1 MLYYVCTKFVGR
13 YIVAK
18 RWTYRE
24 DYIVCKYVDEHDVF
38 ISNQDKYEL
47 MLVLKG
53 HGYDRSLEAVG
64 KRVFDYQLLLT
75 KRDSNY
81 ANEQERRISE
91 LFIADSNMSRAQRW
105 IDRYIDEIYFGDDL
119 CDEEDMI
126 DSSMA
131 FSNNVA
137 NQTSQYLAI
146 DTPMV
151 NKSFYEVFD
160 ELLKQYF
167 ENHKDEK
174 KTDGK
179 IKKEFKDALE
189 KDYAVP
195 INTFNAIRREKYDT
209 VSRKVLFRLC
219 FALELNYEDAKKLLE
234 SVGYDFRRNVKSEVV
249 IESIL
254 KCDNP
259 RRFIIGEIDA
269 TLERH
274 KCSRLFT

>member
-1 MLYYVCTKFVGR
+1 M
-13 YIVAK
+13 AQ
-18 RWTYRE
+18 RWTFQE

-38 ISNQDKYEL
+38 ISDQDKHEL
-47 MLVLKG
+47 MLILKEY
-53 HGYDRSLEAVG
+53 GYDRSPEAVSR
-64 KRVFDYQLLLT
+64 RVYDYRLLLT
-75 KRDSNY
+75 NRDSNR
-81 ANEQERRISE
+81 ANEQERRIAE
-91 LFIADSNMSRAQRW
+91 LFIEGSKMSMAQKW
-105 IDRYIDEIYFGDDL
+105 IDRYVDEVYCGEDL
-119 CDEEDMI
+119 CKEDDI
-126 DSSMA
+126 LDSSME
-131 FSNNVA
+131 FLNNDT

-146 DTPMV
+146 DIPV
-151 NKSFYEVFD
+151 VKKSFYEVFD

-189 KDYAVP
+189 RDYAVP

-209 VSRKVLFRLC
+209 VSRKILFRLC
-219 FALELNYEDAKKLLE
+219 FALELSYEDAKKLLG

-254 KCDNP
+254 KCDSQ

-274 KCSRLFT
+274 KCSKLFS